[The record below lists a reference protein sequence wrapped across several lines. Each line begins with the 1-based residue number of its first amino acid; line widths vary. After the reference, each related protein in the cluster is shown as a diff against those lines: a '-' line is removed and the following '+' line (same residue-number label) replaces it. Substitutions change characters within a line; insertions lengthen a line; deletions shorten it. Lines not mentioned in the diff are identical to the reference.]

1 MSKPQNF
8 AELLAHDKRY
18 KREAYGF
25 VFEGLRYAHEVMGL
39 GTSTPS
45 EEREPTAEAPAEG
58 PSVKDPAVKDP
69 TVKDPVSKGSSAGK
83 PAGKSARKPPA
94 GAPEPTPA
102 AGEAEPDPP
111 RHLTG
116 RELCEAIR
124 RYALDQFGF
133 MAKTVLNTWGVH
145 NTGDFGNIVFNLI
158 DIGEM
163 SKTKDDRREDFDDV
177 FDFET
182 DLQGQFRIELPKSS
196 G

>member
-8 AELLAHDKRY
+8 AELIVHDKRY

-25 VFEGLRYAHEVMGL
+25 VFEGLRYAHEVLGL
-39 GTSTPS
+39 GTATPS
-45 EEREPTAEAPAEG
+45 EERRPGA
-58 PSVKDPAVKDP
+58 
-69 TVKDPVSKGSSAGK
+69 GSPKSAGR
-83 PAGKSARKPPA
+83 PQSAPPA
-94 GAPEPTPA
+94 GE
-102 AGEAEPDPP
+102 GEAEEQDPP

-133 MAKTVLNTWGVH
+133 MAKTVLNNWGVH
-145 NTGDFGNIVFNLI
+145 TTGDFGNIVFNLI
-158 DIGEM
+158 EIGEM

-177 FDFET
+177 FDFEA
-182 DLQGQFRIELPKSS
+182 DLRQEFRIEIPKSS

>member
-8 AELLAHDKRY
+8 AELLAVDKRY

-39 GTSTPS
+39 GTAAPS
-45 EEREPTAEAPAEG
+45 EEREPSTGQAAAGQPAAKSGARAPAGGRPGE
-58 PSVKDPAVKDP
+58 K
-69 TVKDPVSKGSSAGK
+69 
-83 PAGKSARKPPA
+83 R
-94 GAPEPTPA
+94 E
-102 AGEAEPDPP
+102 GEAEEDNPP

-124 RYALDQFGF
+124 LYALDQFGF
-133 MAKTVLNTWGVH
+133 MAKTVLNNWGVH

-158 DIGEM
+158 EIGEM

-177 FDFET
+177 FDFEAE
-182 DLQGQFRIELPKSS
+182 LRQEFRIELPKSS

>member
-1 MSKPQNF
+1 MAKPQNF

-25 VFEGLRYAHEVMGL
+25 VFEGLRFAHEVLGL
-39 GTSTPS
+39 GTAAPS
-45 EEREPTAEAPAEG
+45 EERESKPSSGAQAAAPAA
-58 PSVKDPAVKDP
+58 K
-69 TVKDPVSKGSSAGK
+69 AG
-83 PAGKSARKPPA
+83 GKSTPPS
-94 GAPEPTPA
+94 PS
-102 AGEAEPDPP
+102 GEQAEEGDPP

-116 RELCEAIR
+116 RELCDAIR

-133 MAKTVLNTWGVH
+133 MAKTVLNNWGVH
-145 NTGDFGNIVFNLI
+145 KTGDFGDIVFNLI
-158 DIGEM
+158 EIGEM

-182 DLQGQFRIELPKSS
+182 DLRQEFKIEIPKSS

>member
-8 AELLAHDKRY
+8 AELLAADKRY

-39 GTSTPS
+39 GTATPS
-45 EEREPTAEAPAEG
+45 EDRPLGAG
-58 PSVKDPAVKDP
+58 P
-69 TVKDPVSKGSSAGK
+69 
-83 PAGKSARKPPA
+83 GKSAQPPA
-94 GAPEPTPA
+94 SSQPESVS
-102 AGEAEPDPP
+102 GEEEGEQRDPP

-133 MAKTVLNTWGVH
+133 MAKTVLNNWGVH

-158 DIGEM
+158 EIGEM

-177 FDFET
+177 FDFEA
-182 DLQGQFRIELPKSS
+182 DLRQEFRIELPKSS